1 MAPLIAFSF
10 IPMLSWSRTKA
21 LIPLHKSIDQQREG
35 VLWCGITN
43 VHVHLHFH
51 FRDVTIAQTVTIAF
65 KEA

>member
-1 MAPLIAFSF
+1 MI
-10 IPMLSWSRTKA
+10 KA
-21 LIPLHKSIDQQREG
+21 RFTEG

-43 VHVHLHFH
+43 VHVHLHFR